1 MKDNKALERLKKFS
15 VNKLAPF
22 WSIAPVV
29 IFLIAVCVIVTF
41 GVKTKSISSGFGIGI
56 DFEGGTLLNVKLG
69 KMIADEKGY
78 KEHADKL
85 KAIAEKNGVVVSYI
99 QKEKADNA
107 DDHSI
112 SLRYKNNPADRKSDA
127 KIAER
132 NEKILKA
139 IDDAYPDIVQAHNK
153 FIDYQSIGA
162 SAASDL
168 LSKAGISVLVST
180 ILILIYIMIRFTPV
194 AAIAAIIA
202 LLHDVI
208 LMFALTTI
216 FRIQIN
222 ASFVAAIITIIA
234 YSINDTIVIFD
245 RCREEVKKNKGM
257 KKIDYSKIGDK
268 SVLNTA
274 TRSIYTTIT
283 TMITIVLLAA
293 IGGTAIREF
302 SIPIIFGL
310 LVGLY
315 SSIFL
320 SVPMWTAFSK
330 LDEYVKKQRA
340 IRHASNENIEIVQYE
355 EKTED
360 NTEEEKSV
368 KKEKKKKVK
377 NSNVIYKYKKK
388 KDEIDKN
395 EQ

>member
-355 EKTED
+355 EKAED
-360 NTEEEKSV
+360 NTEEEKSI
-368 KKEKKKKVK
+368 KKEKKKKVT

>member
-99 QKEKADNA
+99 QKEKADNV

-355 EKTED
+355 EKAED
-360 NTEEEKSV
+360 NIEEEKSI
-368 KKEKKKKVK
+368 KKEKKKKVT

>member
-69 KMIADEKGY
+69 RMIADEKGY

-85 KAIAEKNGVVVSYI
+85 KSIAEKNGVVVSYI
-99 QKEKADNA
+99 QKEKADNV

-168 LSKAGISVLVST
+168 LSKAGISVLV
-180 ILILIYIMIRFTPV
+180 
-194 AAIAAIIA
+194 
-202 LLHDVI
+202 
-208 LMFALTTI
+208 
-216 FRIQIN
+216 
-222 ASFVAAIITIIA
+222 
-234 YSINDTIVIFD
+234 
-245 RCREEVKKNKGM
+245 
-257 KKIDYSKIGDK
+257 
-268 SVLNTA
+268 
-274 TRSIYTTIT
+274 
-283 TMITIVLLAA
+283 
-293 IGGTAIREF
+293 
-302 SIPIIFGL
+302 
-310 LVGLY
+310 
-315 SSIFL
+315 
-320 SVPMWTAFSK
+320 
-330 LDEYVKKQRA
+330 
-340 IRHASNENIEIVQYE
+340 
-355 EKTED
+355 
-360 NTEEEKSV
+360 
-368 KKEKKKKVK
+368 
-377 NSNVIYKYKKK
+377 
-388 KDEIDKN
+388 
-395 EQ
+395 